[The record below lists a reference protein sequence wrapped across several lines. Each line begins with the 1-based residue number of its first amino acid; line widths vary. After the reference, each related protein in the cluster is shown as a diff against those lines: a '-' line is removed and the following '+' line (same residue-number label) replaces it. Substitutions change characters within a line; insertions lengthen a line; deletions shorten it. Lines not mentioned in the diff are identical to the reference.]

1 MATVFLVEDD
11 ESLSSAVAY
20 NLRRA
25 GYDVVA
31 LADGEAALRAL
42 ATQQPDLIVLDIMLP
57 TIDGFEVCRQVRRTS
72 SVPILVLTAR
82 DDEVDRVVGL
92 ELGADDY
99 LTKPFSM
106 RELLA
111 RVKALLRRRALL
123 IEELQRDQAT
133 SPERLVVGP
142 VTIDL
147 AARRVWRSGREVAL
161 KPKEYELLVYL
172 ARHQGRVC
180 TSDGL
185 LRAVW
190 GYEGYG
196 DTRTLAVHIHGL
208 REKLEDDPRHPRL
221 IETVRGIGYRL
232 SPQATS

>member
-11 ESLSSAVAY
+11 ESLSNAVAY

-111 RVKALLRRRALL
+111 RVKALLRRRTLL
-123 IEELQRDQAT
+123 IEEIQRDQAT
-133 SPERLVVGP
+133 GSERLVVGP

-161 KPKEYELLVYL
+161 KPKEYDLLVYL

-190 GYEGYG
+190 GYDSYG

-232 SPQATS
+232 SPRVAS

>member
-1 MATVFLVEDD
+1 MATVFLIEDD
-11 ESLSSAVAY
+11 ESLSRTVAY

-25 GYDVVA
+25 GYEVVV
-31 LADGEAALRAL
+31 LADGEAALQAL
-42 ATQQPDLIVLDIMLP
+42 ATHQPDVLVLDIMLP

-111 RVKALLRRRALL
+111 RIKALLRRRALL
-123 IEELQRDQAT
+123 VEELQREQARGA
-133 SPERLVVGP
+133 ERLVLGP
-142 VTIDL
+142 LVIDV
-147 AARRVWRSGREVAL
+147 AARRVWRSGHEVAL
-161 KPKEYELLVYL
+161 KPKEYDLLVYL
-172 ARHQGRVC
+172 ARHHGRVC
-180 TSDGL
+180 TSDSL

-190 GYEGYG
+190 GYDGYG

-208 REKLEDDPRHPRL
+208 REKLEDDPRHPSL

-232 SPQATS
+232 SALAST

>member
-11 ESLSSAVAY
+11 ESLSNAVAY

-42 ATQQPDLIVLDIMLP
+42 AAHKPDLIVLDIMLP

-123 IEELQRDQAT
+123 IEELRRDQTTDA
-133 SPERLVVGP
+133 ERLTVGA

-147 AARRVWRSGREVAL
+147 AARRVWRSGQEVAL

-180 TSDGL
+180 TSESL

-208 REKLEDDPRHPRL
+208 REKLEDDPRHPGL

-232 SPQATS
+232 SSQATS